1 VDANGDVVEANETNK
16 TPAASAS
23 TRASPAHR
31 TAERRNGK
39 RLLGGGYRSCR
50 TANDPIVTGMEACWA
65 CKAELPPG
73 ARFCPSCG
81 TRIHQVARAG
91 EERKVV
97 TVLFADLVGSTAQAD
112 QRDPED
118 VNANLVPFYQRMR
131 AELEHFGGRVEKFIG
146 DAVMALFGAP
156 VAHEDDPER
165 GVRAALAIRDAIA
178 ELNAQRALKLS
189 VRVSV
194 ATGEAVIQLQARPEE
209 GQGMAAGDIVNTA
222 FRLAEAAPVNGILV
236 DESTYRATYRF
247 IEFGASDPVQ
257 AKGKAAPQFVWQA
270 IAPRVRLDQADL
282 HVAHAPLIGRQEEL
296 RRLLDVF
303 DRIREERRPQLVTI
317 TGDPGIGKSRL
328 ILELVAEL
336 DARPGTTYWRQGRSL
351 PYGEETPFWA
361 LAEILTAHA
370 GILRADDPSVTERKL
385 WQAVRDAV
393 PEGAEAEWIV
403 GTMRALVG
411 LSGDAHTPGDRR
423 SGEFAAW
430 RRFFE
435 GLAERRPLVI
445 VFEDI
450 HWADEGL
457 LEFIDHLASQS
468 SDVPLL
474 IVCSARPLIFER
486 HPGWGGGGQ
495 PSMLLELEPLSRDD
509 TAALIAAL
517 LRDAVLPKDAERD
530 LLTRAEGNPLYAQ
543 EYVRMLVD
551 RGYLRRGADG
561 WHLGRLEQLPLPES
575 VQGIIAARLDALPL
589 EEKSLVQSAA
599 VVGRTFWF
607 GSLATLSGL
616 PQYAVGEHLGS
627 LERKGF
633 VRKERLWPAA
643 GGSRYAFHHVL
654 VRDVAYGQIPRAR
667 RAEKHRLAAEWLET
681 LKSDRADLAELLAYH
696 YQSAL
701 TFARAASLDSSHLT
715 ERTRLALR
723 EAGDRAAALNAWAA
737 AKRLYAESIA
747 LWPRDAER
755 ARLIFHYGKAEFRAE
770 GGGEAVLQEALR
782 DLLVQGD
789 SELAA
794 EAEVILGELRF
805 RHGDR
810 DGAFARFEHAIA
822 LLADAPPSLP
832 KAHALSTLSRFHS
845 VALEPETA
853 IRIGRQAL
861 KMAEDLGLDE
871 VVAHALNN
879 IGSAR
884 VAHAD
889 AGGIDDLERSLAIT
903 LAQNSPESVRT
914 YLNLG
919 TNLADLGDLR
929 RTFAVHAEGR
939 RTAERFGDRA
949 GMQWFAAERLWELYW
964 RGDWDEA
971 AATSETLLA
980 DAEAGSPRSHSEPG
994 ARLVRGW
1001 IALPRGQLDAALQD
1015 ATRLRDFAR
1024 GARDLQSMFPALALR
1039 ARILTSAGR
1048 DEEAR
1053 EDAAELLRIWQ
1064 QSEVGIG
1071 SYWTADLAFALSQLG
1086 RDEELLTSL
1095 AAAPSTP
1102 WVAAA
1107 RAVATSEFEQAAALY
1122 AEIGSLPDEALA
1134 RLCAARRLMA
1144 RGRRDKANAELD
1156 RALAF
1161 HRRVGAKRYVQ
1172 EGEAVLAAAR

>member
-1 VDANGDVVEANETNK
+1 M
-16 TPAASAS
+16 
-23 TRASPAHR
+23 
-31 TAERRNGK
+31 
-39 RLLGGGYRSCR
+39 
-50 TANDPIVTGMEACWA
+50 VTGMEACWA
-65 CKAELPPG
+65 CKAALPPG

-81 TRIHQVARAG
+81 TRVYEVARAG

-118 VNANLVPFYQRMR
+118 VHATLVRFYQRMR
-131 AELEHFGGRVEKFIG
+131 AELEHFGGRVEKFVG

-156 VAHEDDPER
+156 VAHGDDPER

-178 ELNAQRALKLS
+178 ELNAQGALKLS

-209 GQGMAAGDIVNTA
+209 GEGMAAGDIVNTA

-247 IEFGASDPVQ
+247 IEFGVSDPVQ
-257 AKGKAAPQFVWQA
+257 AKGKVAPQFVWQA
-270 IAPRVRLDQADL
+270 IAPRVHLGQADL
-282 HVAHAPLIGRQEEL
+282 DVARGPLIGRQEEL
-296 RRLLDVF
+296 RRLLDAF
-303 DRIREERRPQLVTI
+303 DRTREERRPQLVTI

-336 DARPGTTYWRQGRSL
+336 DARPGSTYWRQGRSL

-361 LAEILTAHA
+361 LAEILKAHA
-370 GILRADDPSVTERKL
+370 GILRTDDPSVTERKL
-385 WQAVRDAV
+385 GQAVRDVV
-393 PEGAEAEWIV
+393 PEGAEAEWII

-411 LSGDAHTPGDRR
+411 LSGDAHSPGDRR

-430 RRFFE
+430 RRFLE

-468 SDVPLL
+468 SGVPLL

-495 PSMLLELEPLSRDD
+495 PSVLLELEPLSRAE
-509 TAALIAAL
+509 TAALVATL
-517 LRDAVLPKDAERD
+517 LRDAVLPKDTERD
-530 LLTRAEGNPLYAQ
+530 LLARAEGNPLYAQ
-543 EYVRMLVD
+543 EYARMLVD
-551 RGYLRRGADG
+551 RGFLRGPDG
-561 WHLGRLEQLPLPES
+561 WRLARPEQLPLPES

-589 EEKSLVQSAA
+589 EEKSLLQSAA
-599 VVGRTFWF
+599 VVGRTFWL

-616 PQYAVGEHLGS
+616 PEYAVSERLGS

-643 GGSRYAFHHVL
+643 GGSRYAFHHLL

-681 LKSDRADLAELLAYH
+681 LRSDRADLAELLAHH

-701 TFARAASLDSSHLT
+701 TFARAAGQDTSQLT

-723 EAGDRAAALNAWAA
+723 DAGDRAAALNAWAA
-737 AKRLYAESIA
+737 ARRLYADSVA

-755 ARLIFHYGKAEFRAE
+755 ARLLFHYGKAGFRAQGE
-770 GGGEAVLQEALR
+770 GQEVLQEALG
-782 DLLVQGD
+782 DLLSQGD

-810 DGAFARFEHAIA
+810 DGAFARFEHALA
-822 LLADAPPSLP
+822 LLAGAPPSLP
-832 KAHALSTLSRFHS
+832 KAHALSTLSRFHL
-845 VALEPETA
+845 VALEPDTA

-861 KMAEDLGLDE
+861 RMAERLGLDE
-871 VVAHALNN
+871 VRAHALNN

-884 VAHAD
+884 VARAD

-903 LAQNSPESVRT
+903 LARNSPESVRT

-939 RTAERFGDRA
+939 RAAERFGDKA

-964 RGDWDEA
+964 HGGWDEA
-971 AATSETLLA
+971 VATSEALLA
-980 DAEAGSPRSHSEPG
+980 DTEAGSPRSHSEPG

-1001 IALPRGQLDAALQD
+1001 IALARDQLDAALQD

-1024 GARDLQSMFPALALR
+1024 EARDLQSMFPALALR
-1039 ARILTSAGR
+1039 ARILASAGG

-1053 EDAAELLRIWQ
+1053 ADAAELLRIWR
-1064 QSEVGIG
+1064 QSEVRIG
-1071 SYWTADLAFALSQLG
+1071 SYWTADLAFAVSQLG
-1086 RDEELLTSL
+1086 GDEDLMAPLG
-1095 AAAPSTP
+1095 AAPSTP

-1107 RAVATSEFEQAAALY
+1107 QAVATQEFDQAAALY
-1122 AEIGSLPDEALA
+1122 AEIGSLPDQALA
-1134 RLCAARRLMA
+1134 RLHAARRLVA
-1144 RGRRDKANAELD
+1144 SGRRDQANAELD
-1156 RALAF
+1156 LALAF